1 MVSGDN
7 KDLEEGVYK
16 YDSAY
21 RFEEY
26 LTELGVP
33 WYLRALAKYAS
44 PTVTIKKLPDY
55 SGKLV
60 SGLDF
65 SGGLWALNVR
75 QIFKVLTLSKIV
87 YVFFISARLSMKTQM
102 SHGK

>member
-7 KDLEEGVYK
+7 KNLEEGVFK

-33 WYLRALAKYAS
+33 WYLKALAKYAS
-44 PTVTIKKLPDY
+44 PTVTIKKLQDH
-55 SGKLV
+55 ST
-60 SGLDF
+60 
-65 SGGLWALNVR
+65 R
-75 QIFKVLTLSKIV
+75 
-87 YVFFISARLSMKTQM
+87 
-102 SHGK
+102 

>member
-65 SGGLWALNVR
+65 SGGLGAKYL
-75 QIFKVLTLSKIV
+75 KS
-87 YVFFISARLSMKTQM
+87 
-102 SHGK
+102 

>member
-7 KDLEEGVYK
+7 KNLEEGVYK

-44 PTVTIKKLPDY
+44 PTVTIKKLQNY

-60 SGLDF
+60 LGLDF
-65 SGGLWALNVR
+65 SRGLWALKN
-75 QIFKVLTLSKIV
+75 I
-87 YVFFISARLSMKTQM
+87 
-102 SHGK
+102 